1 MLPMTG
7 SKHLQQT
14 KLRVVVYEDNKME
27 QIGIRTELDAQ
38 PDMEIVG
45 ITADLAEL
53 LHLIDDSEPH
63 VAILDLKIYDNKK
76 GGFEALKG
84 IKQRYTNTK
93 CLIFT
98 NYEELANQIL
108 AIDAGAEGFA
118 RKAPRPGQ
126 QPDLPELVRML
137 ASGGRYYVSDLI
149 LEMRKYL
156 DFTQMESNKKQD
168 TKDNNPLTAQEQK
181 VLSFVGN
188 RLPDAEIGRQ
198 LTISENTVTAHF
210 KNIFDK
216 LGVRDR
222 FVAYQMALVA
232 GWLEN
237 SIPENNSRK

>member
-1 MLPMTG
+1 MNSSERQPQNTI
-7 SKHLQQT
+7 
-14 KLRVVVYEDNKME
+14 RVVIFEDNKME

-45 ITADLAEL
+45 MTSDLGEL
-53 LHLIDDSEPH
+53 LELVGGVEVD
-63 VAILDLKIYDNKK
+63 VAILDLKIYDNEK
-76 GGFEALKG
+76 GGLEALRG
-84 IKQRYTNTK
+84 IKQMTANTK

-98 NYEELANQIL
+98 NYDELPNLIL
-108 AIDAGAEGFA
+108 SIDAGAEGFA
-118 RKAPRPGQ
+118 RKVCRPGQ

-137 ASGGRYYVSDLI
+137 ASGGHYYVSDLI

-156 DFTQMESNKKQD
+156 DFSQIETNKKRV
-168 TKDNNPLTAQEQK
+168 TREKNPLTSQEQK

-188 RLPDAEIGRQ
+188 RLPDSEIGKQ

-222 FVAYQMALVA
+222 FVAYQMALVE

-237 SIPENNSRK
+237 STSENNSKK

>member
-1 MLPMTG
+1 MVPLTS
-7 SKHLQQT
+7 SKHLQQN
-14 KLRVVVYEDNKME
+14 KIRVVVFEDNKME

-38 PDMEIVG
+38 PDLEIVG
-45 ITADLAEL
+45 MTADIKEL
-53 LHLIDDSEPH
+53 LHLIGNSQPD
-63 VAILDLKIYDNKK
+63 VAIIDLKIYDNKK

-84 IKQRYTNTK
+84 IKQTYANTK

-98 NYEELANQIL
+98 NYDELANLIL

-118 RKAPRPGQ
+118 RKVCRPGQ
-126 QPDLPELVRML
+126 QPDLPELGRML
-137 ASGGRYYVSDLI
+137 ASGGHYYVSDLI

-156 DFTQMESNKKQD
+156 DFTQMETDRKRVP
-168 TKDNNPLTAQEQK
+168 KDKNPLTAQEQK
-181 VLSFVGN
+181 VLSFIGN
-188 RLPDAEIGRQ
+188 RLSDSEIGKQ

-237 SIPENNSRK
+237 SISENNSRK

>member
-1 MLPMTG
+1 MAPMTG
-7 SKHLQQT
+7 SKNLQQT
-14 KLRVVVYEDNKME
+14 KTRVVVYEDNKME
-27 QIGIRTELDAQ
+27 QIGIRTELESQ
-38 PDMEIVG
+38 PDMEIIG
-45 ITADLAEL
+45 ITADLGEL
-53 LHLIDDSEPH
+53 LHLIGESEPH

-84 IKQRYTNTK
+84 IKQRCANTK

-98 NYEELANQIL
+98 NYEDLPNLIL
-108 AIDAGAEGFA
+108 AMDAGAEGFA

-137 ASGGRYYVSDLI
+137 AAGGRYYVSDLI

-156 DFTQMESNKKQD
+156 DFTQMEPNKRQD
-168 TKDNNPLTAQEQK
+168 AKDKNPLTAQEQK

-188 RLPDAEIGRQ
+188 RLPDSEIGRQ

-237 SIPENNSRK
+237 SVPDNNSRK